1 MNFIHIFITSFKKKN
16 IWKFHDNIKKLLIL
30 PQADILKRNEKEIM
44 EEINSFNEMSA
55 KM

>member
-1 MNFIHIFITSFKKKN
+1 MNEFYSYIYYFFKKN

-44 EEINSFNEMSA
+44 DEINSFNEMSA